1 MPEQITYFLFALAA
15 LISLYGYVRYGMEVP
30 KRTLRPRAA
39 TWLIWGVLSTCV
51 TIIQLENGAALGVI
65 GALLGAISGYV
76 LAAMAWH
83 YGHRK
88 IHEADVISIILAFGV
103 LIAWG
108 FIGDTVTVVA
118 ASLVYLVG
126 FTPTVVRAVKAP
138 HNERMTPFV
147 TSIIKYSLS
156 IAILGHFSLETLIYP
171 VILAL
176 ANLFFVILL
185 YIRRKQV
192 PKSKLRQLLRGASG
206 R

>member
-1 MPEQITYFLFALAA
+1 MSEQLTYPLFTLAVI
-15 LISLYGYVRYGMEVP
+15 ISLYGYIRYGFEVP
-30 KRTLRPRAA
+30 KKTLRPRPF

-83 YGHRK
+83 YGNRR
-88 IHEADVISIILAFGV
+88 IYGADVVSIILAFGV

-108 FIGDTVTVVA
+108 FIGDAATVIM
-118 ASLVYLVG
+118 ASLVYLIG

-147 TSIIKYSLS
+147 TSVIKYCLS
-156 IAILGHFSLETLIYP
+156 IAILGHFSLETLTYP

-176 ANLFFVILL
+176 ANLFFVGLL
-185 YIRRKQV
+185 YVRRKQV
-192 PKSKLRQLLRGASG
+192 PRGKLRRLLKR
-206 R
+206 